1 MPAENMAVEAQW
13 VMDTSFVEIVFGKK
27 DLTEDEISEAL
38 KKHTNADFT
47 IERIETDKAAGTTV
61 ATVKFKDPEEASKF
75 VGKVEDEVKSGENE
89 DYLRDASLVKQGVS
103 YSHDLHS
110 FWIMCLVCCC
120 PPPSSSHV
128 PVLKKAAKHLKS
140 SFFSLQS

>member
-1 MPAENMAVEAQW
+1 MPAENMAVTAQW

-61 ATVKFKDPEEASKF
+61 VIIKFNDSEEASKF
-75 VGKVEDEVKSGENE
+75 VGKVEDDVRSGENE
-89 DYLRDASLVKQGVS
+89 DYLRGASLVKQGES
-103 YSHDLHS
+103 YSHALHP
-110 FWIMCLVCCC
+110 FGLC
-120 PPPSSSHV
+120 
-128 PVLKKAAKHLKS
+128 VLSGALHLLLRLMS
-140 SFFSLQS
+140 